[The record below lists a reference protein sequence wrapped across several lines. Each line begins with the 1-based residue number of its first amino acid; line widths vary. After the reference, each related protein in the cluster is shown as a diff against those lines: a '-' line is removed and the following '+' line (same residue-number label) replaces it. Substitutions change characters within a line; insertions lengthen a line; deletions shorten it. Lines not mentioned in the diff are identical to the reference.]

1 EESTTVN
8 LSVEIENFQN
18 YLMNTTSAIKDIELW
33 MVEQADY
40 VSEAQLYISENNEAY
55 DQITVDYE
63 NLLSE
68 IQQLELKISEVNDLR
83 NNLWMLNVN
92 IQSLIVY
99 YENVTDDNTWHT
111 SQVNSL
117 EDQIAYTKLGIKPTE
132 TEIKRVENNMI
143 IVVEDLQ
150 AEEEI

>member
-1 EESTTVN
+1 
-8 LSVEIENFQN
+8 
-18 YLMNTTSAIKDIELW
+18 
-33 MVEQADY
+33 
-40 VSEAQLYISENNEAY
+40 LYISENNEAY

-117 EDQIAYTKLGIKPTE
+117 EDQIAYTKLGIKSTE

-150 AEEEI
+150 AEVDRLTDEIAAVDVQIEGQTGIVTHYEDLLSQALAQ